1 MQGMEETLPFFSI
14 VIPTNNR
21 PAQLKNCLESLS
33 GLDYPLKCFEV
44 IVVNDGGQIP
54 LEPVVAPFRDRI
66 DLKLL
71 SQPHSGPA
79 IARNLG
85 AAHARGKFLA
95 FTDDD
100 CATASN
106 WLRKLTARF
115 ATAPDCAVGCRTIN
129 ALPNNSYST
138 TSQLLIDYL
147 YSYYNADP
155 NNARFLTS
163 NGLALPA
170 ERFYA
175 VGGFDTTFRRAG
187 AEDRELCDRW
197 LDHRYKMTYDPQA
210 VVYHA
215 HVLTLRT
222 FWRQHFNYG
231 RGAFHFHQIRA
242 RYSQIAIKVEPL
254 SFYFN
259 LVSYPFSHVQAG
271 RSLLVAA
278 LLVIAQVANVAG
290 FLLERGLAVLP
301 LQTAAKRESPL

>member
-1 MQGMEETLPFFSI
+1 MEKILPFISI

-33 GLDYPLKCFEV
+33 GLDYPLECFEV

-54 LEPVVAPFRDRI
+54 LEPVVAPLSDRI

-79 IARNLG
+79 NARNFG
-85 AAHARGKFLA
+85 AAHAKGKFLA

-100 CATASN
+100 CAPDSN
-106 WLRKLTARF
+106 WLRKLAARF
-115 ATAPDCAVGCRTIN
+115 ATAPDCAVGCRTVN
-129 ALPNNSYST
+129 ALPNNLYST

-197 LDHRYKMTYDPQA
+197 LHHRYKMIYAPEA
-210 VVYHA
+210 VVNHA
-215 HVLTLRT
+215 HVLKLRT

-231 RGAFHFHQIRA
+231 RGAFYFHQIRA
-242 RYSQIAIKVEPL
+242 RCGRTAIVEPL
-254 SFYFN
+254 SFYLN
-259 LVSYPFSHVQAG
+259 LVAYPFSHIPVG
-271 RSLLVAA
+271 RSPLVAA
-278 LLVIAQVANVAG
+278 LLVIAQVANAAG
-290 FLLERGLAVLP
+290 FFLEGKLEVLA
-301 LQTAAKRESPL
+301 LQTAAKPDNSL

>member
-1 MQGMEETLPFFSI
+1 MEEVLPFISI

-21 PAQLKNCLESLS
+21 PTQLKNCLESLS
-33 GLDYPLKCFEV
+33 GLDYPSECFEV
-44 IVVNDGGQIP
+44 IVVNDGGQMP
-54 LEPVVAPFRDRI
+54 LERVVAPFRDRV

-85 AAHARGKFLA
+85 AAHAKGKFLA

-100 CATASN
+100 CAPASD
-106 WLRKLTARF
+106 WLRKLAAPF
-115 ATAPDCAVGCRTIN
+115 GTAPDSAVGCRTVN
-129 ALPNNSYST
+129 ALPDNPYST

-155 NNARFLTS
+155 NDARFLTS

-170 ERFYA
+170 ERFHA

-197 LDHRYKMTYDPQA
+197 VHHGYKMIYAPEA

-215 HVLTLRT
+215 HALTLRT

-242 RYSQIAIKVEPL
+242 RYGQTTIAVEPL
-254 SFYFN
+254 SFYVN
-259 LVSYPFSHVQAG
+259 LVAYPFSHGRVG

-290 FLLERGLAVLP
+290 FFLERRLEVLP
-301 LQTAAKRESPL
+301 LQAAAKRDNPF